1 MFDSRSVCFWD
12 WYHFIK
18 QLVWIV
24 FLQQGIFSCS
34 GQSVTQI
41 KKEWSFR
48 VARVRLWKKRKRS
61 AIYMNLPH
69 GVCASFI
76 FFSFTIFLLVTWNLS
91 TRWKKFAYWPWH
103 SFLIHVYDKW
113 KKTHKKPLSYYKIFF
128 IFPIKKKL
136 ESEKKQIL
144 LQLNPQTIQ
153 FIQQKN
159 LPLLK
164 ETRHRKSHKKNNGEK
179 NPWLYFIKS
188 LKKINKWIKKTSNQ
202 TRHCT
207 TLQEP
212 KQPRARKKLNQ
223 QQNNLI

>member
-1 MFDSRSVCFWD
+1 MDR
-12 WYHFIK
+12 
-18 QLVWIV
+18 L
-24 FLQQGIFSCS
+24 LAARRFSCS

-76 FFSFTIFLLVTWNLS
+76 FFSFIIFLLVTWNLS
-91 TRWKKFAYWPWH
+91 TRWKKFAYWPRH

-153 FIQQKN
+153 FIQPKN

-188 LKKINKWIKKTSNQ
+188 LKKINKWIKKNLKSDKTLHNP
-202 TRHCT
+202 TRTEAT
-207 TLQEP
+207 TCKKKTESTT
-212 KQPRARKKLNQ
+212 KQSHIRTHKKKQ
-223 QQNNLI
+223 FSSIKQNLFNT

>member
-1 MFDSRSVCFWD
+1 MWFWAVSQWNGVGGDGWTPKASNTVDGGSALQCGHEGHKCFSCWD

-76 FFSFTIFLLVTWNLS
+76 FFSFIIFLLVTWNLS
-91 TRWKKFAYWPWH
+91 TRWKKFA
-103 SFLIHVYDKW
+103 
-113 KKTHKKPLSYYKIFF
+113 
-128 IFPIKKKL
+128 
-136 ESEKKQIL
+136 
-144 LQLNPQTIQ
+144 
-153 FIQQKN
+153 
-159 LPLLK
+159 
-164 ETRHRKSHKKNNGEK
+164 
-179 NPWLYFIKS
+179 
-188 LKKINKWIKKTSNQ
+188 
-202 TRHCT
+202 
-207 TLQEP
+207 
-212 KQPRARKKLNQ
+212 
-223 QQNNLI
+223 